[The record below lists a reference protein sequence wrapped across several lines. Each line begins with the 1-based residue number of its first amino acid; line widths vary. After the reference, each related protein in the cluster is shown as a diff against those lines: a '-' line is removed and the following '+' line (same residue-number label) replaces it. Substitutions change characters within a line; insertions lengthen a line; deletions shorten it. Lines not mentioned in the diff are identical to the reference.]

1 MNHKQYT
8 SFDEIDRDLKV
19 LKLERQIDEEKIKLA
34 IQNIKKELYPVNV
47 LGGLAPLIQ
56 KIAISL
62 VAKKLIKK
70 FN

>member
-1 MNHKQYT
+1 MIQKRYT
-8 SFDEIDRDLKV
+8 SFEEIDHDLKV
-19 LKLERQIDEEKIKLA
+19 LKLKRQIREEKLKLA
-34 IQNIKKELYPVNV
+34 VQNTKKELYPVNI

-56 KIAISL
+56 KIAISV

>member
-34 IQNIKKELYPVNV
+34 IQNTKKELYPVNV